1 MSKTMIIGAGKT
13 GRGFVAR
20 LLAERHVPV
29 TFVDKDETLVE
40 KLQQAAGTDGF
51 PIRFFGDVRETAK
64 IAAYRA
70 VTWDEADF
78 SDAELI
84 FVSVGGTNLKDVGA
98 RLKEK
103 LPDDHKVYIIT
114 CENASDP
121 ARILKE
127 AIGKENVLVSQATV
141 FCTTTAEKGK
151 LAIASE
157 NYPYLQFDADLLEG
171 YVPEADI
178 IRPVKNFGNFL
189 TRKLFTYNAASA
201 VIAYLGY
208 IYGYTDYAQAANSP
222 VIQALLDQNYA
233 VTNKVLC
240 EEFGY
245 DPEDQKE
252 FALLSREKFTSRT
265 IVDTVERNAREPQ
278 RKLGPTERIVGPLK
292 LIYSHGE
299 NCQVLAM
306 TAAAAL
312 LYDGEGEDAW
322 REIRRTHTPEEILR
336 EIGGLKDQQLID
348 LVMEQY
354 RKFEKAQNPFAGE

>member
-1 MSKTMIIGAGKT
+1 MSETIIIGAGKT

-20 LLAERHVPV
+20 LLAEKNIPV
-29 TFVDKDETLVE
+29 TFVDKDEILVNQL
-40 KLQQAAGTDGF
+40 KDAAKKDGF
-51 PIRFFGDVRETAK
+51 TVRFFGEKRTPMKLTDYE
-64 IAAYRA
+64 A
-70 VTWDEADF
+70 VTWEKADF
-78 SDAELI
+78 TDAELI
-84 FVSVGGTNLKDVGA
+84 FVSVGGTNLADVGA
-98 RLKEK
+98 ELRGK
-103 LPDDHKVYIIT
+103 LPSDHKVHIIT

-121 ARILKE
+121 AGILKK
-127 AIGKENVLVSQATV
+127 AIDRDNVAVSQATV
-141 FCTTTAEKGK
+141 FCTTTAEKGE
-151 LAIASE
+151 LDIASE

-171 YVPEADI
+171 YVPKADT

-208 IYGYTDYAQAANSP
+208 IYGFTDYSQAANSP
-222 VIQALLDQNYA
+222 VIQELLDQNYA

-252 FALLSREKFTSRT
+252 FARLSRDKFTSRT

-278 RKLGPTERIVGPLK
+278 RKLGPKERIIGPLQ
-292 LIYSHGE
+292 LIYNHGE

-312 LYDGEGEDAW
+312 LYDGEGEDVW
-322 REIRRTHTPEEILR
+322 REIRRTRTPEEILK
-336 EIGGLKDQQLID
+336 EIGGVKEQPLID

-354 RKFEKAQNPFAGE
+354 HKFAKAKNPLAGE